1 MFSLLQKINESAN
14 ESEAE
19 ADLISRNIFRLMET
33 SEGIELEQINETIT
47 SYLNTAARAAEGGK
61 LDDSQKENVASVF
74 AAVAALINPDLADAF
89 DERNDLGA
97 ILYKADA
104 SGDEAGNAAL
114 NRLREIGNHP
124 SAKTFKR
131 QAIEAI
137 NDPTRVKRM
146 ADKLRI
152 KIEPIM
158 NKKVSA
164 MRQGAEQAKQRPD
177 MDKMAR
183 PMQGAVPRA
192 SQ

>member
-1 MFSLLQKINESAN
+1 MFSLLHQLNEAAN
-14 ESEAE
+14 ETLAE
-19 ADLISRNIFRLMET
+19 EELISRNIVRLIET
-33 SEGIELEQINETIT
+33 SEGLDLEQINETIT

-104 SGDEAGNAAL
+104 GGDEAGNAAL

-124 SAKTFKR
+124 SARTFKQ
-131 QAIEAI
+131 QAIQAV
-137 NDPTRVKRM
+137 NDPARIKSM

-158 NKKVSA
+158 NKKISA